1 MTDSNSTLEMRIVK
15 LERTI
20 RLLKV
25 FVIGLPC
32 LALFLGAQAAST
44 DVKAKKVM
52 AEQFLLTDSEGNVR
66 AMLGNREGGGADLT
80 LIDSA
85 GKTRVLLTASG
96 ANKEGAHK
104 NAPALYLMSSNE
116 KPALVAGI
124 NPDYGIGSIDF
135 LLDGQFKGGNGGN
148 ALKDK

>member
-1 MTDSNSTLEMRIVK
+1 MK

-25 FVIGLPC
+25 VRDCLPC
-32 LALFLGAQAAST
+32 LALFFGSPSCEHGRES
-44 DVKAKKVM
+44 KKGH